1 LEERQDKGWTRKRPR
16 IRKNFLNEISAEL
29 AKVIFTSKC
38 LFWGYTFKINCET
51 HSTCAECMWQHK
63 GAGGFIT
70 FLRPFSFRKQTLSK
84 QKLPA
89 AKELE
94 TE

>member
-1 LEERQDKGWTRKRPR
+1 MPMTHCEAVGIMAIWNEE
-16 IRKNFLNEISAEL
+16 L
-29 AKVIFTSKC
+29 
-38 LFWGYTFKINCET
+38 
-51 HSTCAECMWQHK
+51 CAECMWQHK
-63 GAGGFIT
+63 GTGGFIT

-84 QKLPA
+84 QKLPS

>member
-1 LEERQDKGWTRKRPR
+1 MEFPLSIIASLPQ
-16 IRKNFLNEISAEL
+16 NLNRSR
-29 AKVIFTSKC
+29 
-38 LFWGYTFKINCET
+38 LFPYREPASSFKTICDT
-51 HSTCAECMWQHK
+51 TSTCAECMWQHK

-84 QKLPA
+84 QKLPG

>member
-1 LEERQDKGWTRKRPR
+1 MEEHCFASQEQTEKSCFTGFFHEYDFMQIAQSLGLGWIMLTS
-16 IRKNFLNEISAEL
+16 L
-29 AKVIFTSKC
+29 IFV
-38 LFWGYTFKINCET
+38 FVP
-51 HSTCAECMWQHK
+51 TCAEFMWQHK

-70 FLRPFSFRKQTLSK
+70 FLRPFFRKQTLSK

>member
-1 LEERQDKGWTRKRPR
+1 
-16 IRKNFLNEISAEL
+16 
-29 AKVIFTSKC
+29 
-38 LFWGYTFKINCET
+38 
-51 HSTCAECMWQHK
+51 MWQHK

-70 FLRPFSFRKQTLSK
+70 FLRPFSFKKQTLSK

>member
-1 LEERQDKGWTRKRPR
+1 MFIVWLHQSS
-16 IRKNFLNEISAEL
+16 NQA
-29 AKVIFTSKC
+29 
-38 LFWGYTFKINCET
+38 T

>member
-1 LEERQDKGWTRKRPR
+1 M
-16 IRKNFLNEISAEL
+16 S
-29 AKVIFTSKC
+29 
-38 LFWGYTFKINCET
+38 
-51 HSTCAECMWQHK
+51 QHN

-70 FLRPFSFRKQTLSK
+70 FLKPFSFRKQTLSK
-84 QKLPA
+84 QKLPV

>member
-1 LEERQDKGWTRKRPR
+1 
-16 IRKNFLNEISAEL
+16 
-29 AKVIFTSKC
+29 
-38 LFWGYTFKINCET
+38 
-51 HSTCAECMWQHK
+51 MWQHK
-63 GAGGFIT
+63 GAGGFIA
-70 FLRPFSFRKQTLSK
+70 FLRPFSFRKKTLSK

>member
-1 LEERQDKGWTRKRPR
+1 MNAASCP
-16 IRKNFLNEISAEL
+16 FL
-29 AKVIFTSKC
+29 
-38 LFWGYTFKINCET
+38 TFKNQQEPPHTERLLLTATSLLFCSNKRLAT
-51 HSTCAECMWQHK
+51 HYTCVECMWQHK
-63 GAGGFIT
+63 GAGRFIT

-84 QKLPA
+84 QKLLA